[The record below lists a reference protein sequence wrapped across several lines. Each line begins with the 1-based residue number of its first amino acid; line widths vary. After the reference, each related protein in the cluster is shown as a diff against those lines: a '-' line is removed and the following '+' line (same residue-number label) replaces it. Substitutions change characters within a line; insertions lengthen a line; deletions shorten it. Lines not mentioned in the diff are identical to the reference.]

1 MRMPGYKAVIPL
13 TFKLSKA
20 GLSFP
25 IFLLPEVRDVSPLR
39 LRLSEAG
46 LISLPQTVAFLE
58 QGCPPSD
65 WATFP
70 LRFNLSKE
78 RLYLLSNEGP

>member
-20 GLSFP
+20 RLSFP

-46 LISLPQTVAFLE
+46 LYRSLKLWLF
-58 QGCPPSD
+58 
-65 WATFP
+65 
-70 LRFNLSKE
+70 
-78 RLYLLSNEGP
+78 

>member
-46 LISLPQTVAFLE
+46 LYRSLKLWLF
-58 QGCPPSD
+58 
-65 WATFP
+65 
-70 LRFNLSKE
+70 
-78 RLYLLSNEGP
+78 

>member
-46 LISLPQTVAFLE
+46 LYRSLKLAFLE